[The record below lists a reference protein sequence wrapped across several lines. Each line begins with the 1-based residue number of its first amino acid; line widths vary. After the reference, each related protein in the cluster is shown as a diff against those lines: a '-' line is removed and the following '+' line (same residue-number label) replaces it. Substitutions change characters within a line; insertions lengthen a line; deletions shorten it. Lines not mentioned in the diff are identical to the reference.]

1 MFIRKVSQFIEEK
14 HLLGLGDKVLVGLS
28 GGGSVA
34 GASAFGLCMRG
45 GSLQFPSSG
54 RRVDAR

>member
-14 HLLGLGDKVLVGLS
+14 HLLGFGDKVLVALS
-28 GGGSVA
+28 GGADSVALA

-45 GSLQFPSSG
+45 GSL
-54 RRVDAR
+54 